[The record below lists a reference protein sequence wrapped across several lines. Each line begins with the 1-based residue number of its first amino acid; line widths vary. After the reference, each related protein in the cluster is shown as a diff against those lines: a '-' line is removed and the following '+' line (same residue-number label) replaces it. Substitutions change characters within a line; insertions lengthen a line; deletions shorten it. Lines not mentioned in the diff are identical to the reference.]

1 MITVSVVV
9 ADLQEGMI
17 MMLYEF
23 VRTSISK
30 PSLEIHEG
38 GPESYLASQR
48 CNKNDTSIL
57 QGTILNLQPFC

>member
-1 MITVSVVV
+1 
-9 ADLQEGMI
+9 